1 MDKFL
6 VRAAVREAENF
17 FALVVP
23 LMNGSLD
30 TDPLLFPLEPGIYPC
45 SSQTSKLA
53 TEAFIIHVSRML
65 CMYTVHVR
73 SYAWPTGRLAQRL
86 GLARY
91 ALCIRIGRARMEET
105 MKSRS
110 RQNACQNHT
119 RASQNVRVWFWHA
132 LWRERLTIDIGRA
145 RMEETLHVR
154 WILHYTQHAFSS
166 TVSR

>member
-1 MDKFL
+1 M
-6 VRAAVREAENF
+6 F
-17 FALVVP
+17 FSNLK
-23 LMNGSLD
+23 LD
-30 TDPLLFPLEPGIYPC
+30 
-45 SSQTSKLA
+45 
-53 TEAFIIHVSRML
+53 TEAFIIHVPRML
-65 CMYTVHVR
+65 CIHVR